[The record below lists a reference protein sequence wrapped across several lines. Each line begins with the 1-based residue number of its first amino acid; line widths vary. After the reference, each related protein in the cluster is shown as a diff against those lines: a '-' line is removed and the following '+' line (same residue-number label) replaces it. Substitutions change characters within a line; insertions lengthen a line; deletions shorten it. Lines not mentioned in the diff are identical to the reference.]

1 MTQSPNGFMPTKTEW
16 DRATAQLNAIRLL
29 FGLLP
34 SEDVVPHVQAL
45 LERASTQRALHME
58 QELAAIR
65 NLFAHLAP
73 DESSSA
79 YEVCRS
85 VLILHTNQAQT
96 IQAFQERYPSE

>member
-1 MTQSPNGFMPTKTEW
+1 MTAPFLPTKTEW

-45 LERASTQRALHME
+45 LELANTQRALHME

-73 DESSSA
+73 SESVSA
-79 YEVCRS
+79 YELCQH
-85 VLILHTNQAQT
+85 VLALHANQAQT
-96 IQAFQERYPSE
+96 IQSFLAKYPHE